1 MSESVLR
8 DKSYA
13 FSIRIVR
20 LTQMLVKNDKEFVLS
35 KQILKSGTSIGALV
49 SEAEFAQSKADFTNK
64 MSIALKEAN
73 ETKYWLNILFDTDY
87 INDKLFLSLVA
98 DASELIK
105 MLVSSVKTS
114 KGRKK

>member
-1 MSESVLR
+1 V
-8 DKSYA
+8 
-13 FSIRIVR
+13 I
-20 LTQMLVKNDKEFVLS
+20 S

-87 INDKLFLSLVA
+87 IAKKLFISLEDDV
-98 DASELIK
+98 SELIK

-114 KGRKK
+114 KQNK